1 MSLWDANL
9 SELAQACADA
19 GHRPLDRDHVLTCAV
34 DACRELCEVYENT
47 VTIEERDEEVDEIER
62 ERDEALRAT
71 EEAQKERDE
80 AQKERDEAQEE
91 RAKAEAALETMTA
104 ECERLSEALEGDAGS
119 IAQSMLEARQE
130 AREARDA
137 LFELK
142 RELAGKMRAWAS
154 HLDRKGSKKDGVIR
168 GLRMTASELEE

>member
-47 VTIEERDEEVDEIER
+47 VTIEERDEEVGEIER

-80 AQKERDEAQEE
+80 AQRE
-91 RAKAEAALETMTA
+91 RARAEDALETMTA
-104 ECERLSEALEGDAGS
+104 ECKRLSEALEGDAGS
-119 IAQSMLEARQE
+119 IARSMLEARQE

-142 RELAGKMRAWAS
+142 RDLADKMRAWAS

>member
-71 EEAQKERDE
+71 EE